1 MARTYNEPLRG
12 LLEAVLAHELLSRT
26 EHASMMKLVV
36 AIALCASIGACGT
49 EEKVHRTVLSRVMDA
64 SEADIGELTNSGN
77 LWCGTVKTE
86 AFNTYPMEV
95 PFVSDGEHALFI
107 LRHARTLDEQYEASA
122 AIEPYAHCVQGLGSD
137 RTLKEWV
144 KRANDRIARRA
155 LYMDFANPD

>member
-1 MARTYNEPLRG
+1 
-12 LLEAVLAHELLSRT
+12 
-26 EHASMMKLVV
+26 MMKLVV
-36 AIALCASIGACGT
+36 TIALCASIGTCGT
-49 EEKVHRTVLSRVMDA
+49 EEKVHQTVLSRVMDA
-64 SEADIGELTNSGN
+64 SESDIGELTNSGN

-122 AIEPYAHCVQGLGSD
+122 DIEPYAHCVQGLGSD
-137 RTLKEWV
+137 RTPKEWV

-155 LYMDFANPD
+155 LYMDFTNPD